1 MKDRRCP
8 YRWVDPPA
16 AVEPDV
22 VERIGVPER
31 VAALLPRRDE
41 APKTE
46 ASEGALEL
54 EADDL
59 AIETESE
66 GLIVNTADGAFDV
79 RADGKALLDEPGCAE
94 VEAVLGTNVEDGPV
108 LVVAGA

>member
-1 MKDRRCP
+1 M
-8 YRWVDPPA
+8 
-16 AVEPDV
+16 
-22 VERIGVPER
+22 
-31 VAALLPRRDE
+31 LPRRDE

-59 AIETESE
+59 AIDTESE
-66 GLIVNTADGAFDV
+66 GLIVDTVDGAFVV
-79 RADGKALLDEPGCAE
+79 RADGKEMFEEPGRAE